1 MLMTLDIRQLA
12 RGAAMSSDYDVP
24 EDRKNKATEEVD
36 IRRL

>member
-1 MLMTLDIRQLA
+1 MTLDIRQLA

-24 EDRKNKATEEVD
+24 EDMKNKATEEVD